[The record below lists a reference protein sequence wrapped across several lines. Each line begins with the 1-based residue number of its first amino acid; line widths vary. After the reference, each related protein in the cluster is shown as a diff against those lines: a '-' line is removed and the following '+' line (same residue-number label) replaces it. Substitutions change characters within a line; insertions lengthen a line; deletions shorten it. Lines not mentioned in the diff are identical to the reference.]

1 MTTKEIYNLPEK
13 ILEGT
18 EQEEDF
24 VLVKSIPIKELTML
38 KTQGESIFRDI
49 ERGRLS
55 QTEGLPILFYDIEK
69 KQLIVDDGNHRIFQ
83 KYLSGEDTVDALV
96 YSSEWHSYLRPVYA
110 GEEVFDWSAVL
121 RPKDIHDAADK
132 AGVAWD
138 DDKEFMDL
146 SEDITGY
153 RHLDDMRQS
162 GLTLMKE
169 ELEKNS
175 KLCTLNKWLIKN
187 NYLKESISLKEI
199 IKRAAMLRDL
209 PSEVT
214 GDTAREMEELESEYF
229 PSHWQDAEDIL
240 DDMKQPGA
248 AGVVYIENES
258 NKVRGYLYGYQLVYE
273 DELADS
279 GRDLEDLTCFTKDCY
294 NDISAFAE
302 DMIEKAKD
310 GEIFYVS
317 NFLID
322 KGHRLKVVDIIN
334 EFLEEVRSAG
344 YQYISFDA
352 LSDTYRLLMKG
363 DKPNSSREQKFG
375 IIVLGKIDTMF
386 IAKVA

>member
-1 MTTKEIYNLPEK
+1 MTTKETYNLPEK

-18 EQEEDF
+18 EEEEDF
-24 VLVKSIPIKELTML
+24 VLVKSIPIKQLTML
-38 KTQGESIFRDI
+38 KSQGEAIFRDI
-49 ERGRLS
+49 ERGELS
-55 QTEGLPILFYDIEK
+55 QTEGLPILFYDIDK

-83 KYLSGEDTVDALV
+83 KYLSGEDTIDALV

-110 GEEVFDWSAVL
+110 GEEIFDWNTIL

-132 AGVAWD
+132 VGVAWD

-146 SEDITGY
+146 SEDLTGY
-153 RHLDDMRQS
+153 RSLDDMRQS

-199 IKRAAMLRDL
+199 IKQSAMLRDL
-209 PSEVT
+209 SSEVT
-214 GDTAREMEELESEYF
+214 EGTAREMEELELEYF

-248 AGVVYIENES
+248 TGVVYVENES
-258 NKVRGYLYGYQLVYE
+258 SKVKGYLYGYQLVYE

-279 GRDLEDLTCFTKDCY
+279 GRDLEDLTCFAEDCY
-294 NDISAFAE
+294 DDVNAFAE
-302 DMIEKAKD
+302 DMLGKAKD
-310 GEIFYVS
+310 GEVFYVS

-322 KGHRLKVVDIIN
+322 KRHRFKIVDIIN
-334 EFLEEVRSAG
+334 EFLEEVRGAG

-386 IAKVA
+386 IARIS